1 MALLVTLETV
11 FAIQFNLSFS
21 LTMKKPLFDPI
32 LEAFNLYQEII
43 ASFTI
48 GTVDDIFV
56 IFSGDGGWTMW
67 SDWQDCSRT
76 CGGGFT
82 QRNRTCTNPSP
93 KPEGV
98 FCSGDPEE
106 IYTCKEDPCP
116 GKCV

>member
-1 MALLVTLETV
+1 MHVCMC
-11 FAIQFNLSFS
+11 Q
-21 LTMKKPLFDPI
+21 LFDPI

-56 IFSGDGGWTMW
+56 MFSGDGGWTMW

-82 QRNRTCTNPSP
+82 QRNRTCTNPP
-93 KPEGV
+93 PQPGGV

-106 IYTCKEDPCP
+106 TNTCKEDPCP